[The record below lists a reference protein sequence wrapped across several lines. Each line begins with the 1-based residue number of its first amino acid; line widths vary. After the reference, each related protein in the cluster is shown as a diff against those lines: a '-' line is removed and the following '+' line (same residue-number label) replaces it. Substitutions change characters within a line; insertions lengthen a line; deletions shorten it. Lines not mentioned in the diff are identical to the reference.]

1 MRLLHPRIRNQ
12 QEAVSTPDVERTVQ
26 DSLGA
31 IAGNGHLHL
40 FSYPPVATIQ
50 RGRLGQDRLIQHQ
63 DDRALAVCQA
73 PLEPPFA

>member
-1 MRLLHPRIRNQ
+1 MRLLHPGVRNQ
-12 QEAVSTPDVERTVQ
+12 QEGVSATDIERTVQ

-31 IAGNGHLHL
+31 IACNGHSHL
-40 FSYPPVATIQ
+40 FSYPPVATIE